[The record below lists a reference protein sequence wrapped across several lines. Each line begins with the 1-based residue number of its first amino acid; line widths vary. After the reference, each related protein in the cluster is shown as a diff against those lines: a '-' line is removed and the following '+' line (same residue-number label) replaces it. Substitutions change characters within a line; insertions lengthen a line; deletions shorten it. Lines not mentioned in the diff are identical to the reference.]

1 MCLLILAWLGV
12 IKIEYIYAGMLL
24 HNAKQPINE
33 DNIMKV
39 LSAAGVAADE
49 ARVKALV
56 AALGEVNIDEAIK
69 AAAVPVA
76 AAPAVSAA
84 QAPAEAKKETKKE
97 EKKETASEEETA
109 EGLGSLFG

>member
-1 MCLLILAWLGV
+1 V
-12 IKIEYIYAGMLL
+12 IKIEYIYAGLLL

-33 DNIMKV
+33 EGIKKV
-39 LSAAGVAADE
+39 LTASGVKVDA

-56 AALGEVNIDEAIK
+56 AALKEVNIDEVIK

-76 AAPAVSAA
+76 AAPAATP
-84 QAPAEAKKETKKE
+84 APAAPAVEAKKEAKE
-97 EKKETASEEETA
+97 EKKAEASEEETA

>member
-1 MCLLILAWLGV
+1 V
-12 IKIEYIYAGMLL
+12 IKIEYIYAGLLL

-33 DNIMKV
+33 DNLKKV
-39 LSAAGVAADE
+39 LTASGVKVDA

-56 AALGEVNIDEAIK
+56 AALNEVNIDEVIK

-76 AAPAVSAA
+76 AAPAATAA
-84 QAPAEAKKETKKE
+84 PAAPAAEAKKEAKE
-97 EKKETASEEETA
+97 EKKAEASEEETA

>member
-1 MCLLILAWLGV
+1 V

-24 HNAKQPINE
+24 HNAKQPISE
-33 DNIMKV
+33 DNVKKV
-39 LSAAGVAADE
+39 LSAAGVAVDE

-56 AALGEVNIDEAIK
+56 AALSEVNIDEAIK

-76 AAPAVSAA
+76 AAPAAAPA
-84 QAPAEAKKETKKE
+84 QATAEAKKE
-97 EKKETASEEETA
+97 EKKEEKKEVASDEETA

>member
-1 MCLLILAWLGV
+1 M
-12 IKIEYIYAGMLL
+12 IKIEYIYAGLLL

-33 DNIMKV
+33 DNLKKV
-39 LSAAGVAADE
+39 LTASGVKVDA

-56 AALGEVNIDEAIK
+56 AALNEVNIDEVIK

-76 AAPAVSAA
+76 AAPAATAA
-84 QAPAEAKKETKKE
+84 PAAPAAEAKKEAKE
-97 EKKETASEEETA
+97 EKKAEASEEETA